1 MKTLRLTT
9 CLKYPQLPQNLQ
21 PLVNQLSNDFKVE
34 ITPWQ
39 TTAQSDVILP
49 LCAWDYAEQPELF
62 QQWLRK
68 MSAQGA
74 VFLNSIALMQWNM
87 NKRYLVDLQQ
97 WGIDVIPSQILPAD
111 PKVLQ
116 QTLLQ
121 QGWQD
126 VVIKPVIGQSGRF
139 VQKVCKNQ
147 PLVELEHYQSGIILQ
162 PYIPEVASN
171 GETSLIFF
179 GGEFSHSIKRQPA
192 ENEWR
197 ANSAYGVQI
206 SAQKVSE
213 SIIQQAQNV
222 LTTLPEMPNYVRVDG
237 TIIGERFLLNELELI
252 EPALYL
258 DKQDKVVQHFADMI
272 RKVIQA
278 V

>member
-1 MKTLRLTT
+1 MKTLAFTT
-9 CLKYPQLPQNLQ
+9 CRKYPQLPQNLQ
-21 PLVNQLSNDFKVE
+21 PLVNQLSCDFKVE
-34 ITPWQ
+34 ISPWQ
-39 TTAQSDVILP
+39 NTAQSDVILP
-49 LCAWDYAEQPELF
+49 LCAWDYADQPELF
-62 QQWLRK
+62 QQWLHK

-111 PKVLQ
+111 QNVLQ

-121 QGWQD
+121 QGWQEA
-126 VVIKPVIGQSGRF
+126 VIKPAIGQSGRF
-139 VQKVCKNQ
+139 VQKVFKNQ
-147 PLVELEHYQSGIILQ
+147 SIVELDHYQSGIILQ

-179 GGEFSHSIKRQPA
+179 GGEFSHAIKRQPA

-213 SIIQQAQNV
+213 NIILQAQNV
-222 LTTLPEMPNYVRVDG
+222 LTTLPEMPNYARVDG

-258 DKQDKVVQHFADMI
+258 DRDKSSVSRLAKAI
-272 RKVIQA
+272 KNII
-278 V
+278 